1 MKQKEDDDRNEHWA
15 LVVVIAFLIVIEAER
30 V

>member
-1 MKQKEDDDRNEHWA
+1 MKLKEDDRNEHWA